1 MTPVKYEPK
10 QPATFVQMH
19 DLHQQLKWSRLEA
32 HDDTAYVILGM
43 FGQAFTEFE
52 TIVNSGTTGIRAA
65 RNTARLRYE
74 SVHAQIRYGGILVSD
89 LTGEACQ

>member
-10 QPATFVQMH
+10 QPATYEQMH
-19 DLHQQLKWSRLEA
+19 DLHQQLSRGQVFVSGDIANNIKHL
-32 HDDTAYVILGM
+32 
-43 FGQAFTEFE
+43 FRQAFTDFE
-52 TIVNSGTTGIRAA
+52 IIVNCGTTGIRAA
-65 RNTARLRYE
+65 RSTARLRYE

>member
-10 QPATFVQMH
+10 QPATFAQML
-19 DLHQQLKWSRLEA
+19 DLHRQLSGGQVLVS
-32 HDDTAYVILGM
+32 DDIANTIQLL

-89 LTGEACQ
+89 LTGGVSQ

>member
-10 QPATFVQMH
+10 QPATYEQML
-19 DLHQQLKWSRLEA
+19 DLHRQLSRGQVFA
-32 HDDTAYVILGM
+32 SDDIADTIQRL

-65 RNTARLRYE
+65 RSTARLRYE
-74 SVHAQIRYGGILVSD
+74 SVHAQIRYG
-89 LTGEACQ
+89 

>member
-10 QPATFVQMH
+10 QHATFEQML
-19 DLHQQLKWSRLEA
+19 DLHRQLSGGQVLVS
-32 HDDTAYVILGM
+32 DDIANTIQLL

-65 RNTARLRYE
+65 RSTARLRYE
-74 SVHAQIRYGGILVSD
+74 SVRAQVRHGGIVISD